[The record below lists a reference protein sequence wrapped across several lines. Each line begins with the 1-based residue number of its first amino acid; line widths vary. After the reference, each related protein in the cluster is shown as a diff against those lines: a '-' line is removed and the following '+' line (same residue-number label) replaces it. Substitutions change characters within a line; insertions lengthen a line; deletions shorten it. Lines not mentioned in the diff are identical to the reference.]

1 MQPSSGLVEAPRN
14 IETGRKL
21 EGALQ
26 GKGSMITEED
36 KLYLPGHTRS
46 RCQITIQTFSF
57 ETRIIQWKSGFMS
70 LFCLVTVL
78 PQGFNA
84 LLHAFA
90 RSAHPHKAESGWVNN
105 CHASTCFTTCFTAS
119 LLHLITTWPGRE
131 VFGSDAGGQGSSRKA
146 TQMIQIQHASK
157 HCIMNVKDYYGQIWS
172 VVAWDSRFR
181 DCSVVAVDLVEEAM
195 HEVLKL
201 SNQPTAQL
209 LHSMAWGWHQLQH
222 ADWGFGTQKRSIAA
236 VKLNSSWILLDIAG
250 TLVDFSKFP
259 AIILHSRVKNAG
271 GLQMLTRSHESW
283 YGPPQLL
290 SFSIEGSWFPRTFCF
305 LCRVEDY
312 EGEPNSDTKLFPFHT
327 HVCLH
332 FKWTPKA
339 HVRCGD
345 TRQPG
350 HRAESDTDSKH
361 IYLDQLP
368 AELQTFWG

>member
-1 MQPSSGLVEAPRN
+1 MLFRARAPWLQRRTNSIYQVIPDQDVRSQFRHFHLKRALSSERAVLCRCSVWSLFFPKASTPCC
-14 IETGRKL
+14 TP
-21 EGALQ
+21 
-26 GKGSMITEED
+26 
-36 KLYLPGHTRS
+36 LPGPHILTRRNQVES
-46 RCQITIQTFSF
+46 TIVMLQ
-57 ETRIIQWKSGFMS
+57 
-70 LFCLVTVL
+70 
-78 PQGFNA
+78 
-84 LLHAFA
+84 
-90 RSAHPHKAESGWVNN
+90 
-105 CHASTCFTTCFTAS
+105 HASQCS

-157 HCIMNVKDYYGQIWS
+157 QCLMNVKDYYGQIWS

-290 SFSIEGSWFPRTFCF
+290 SFSIEGSWFPQTFCF

-332 FKWTPKA
+332 SKWTPKA

-361 IYLDQLP
+361 IYLDQP
-368 AELQTFWG
+368 AAELQTFWG